1 MAPVVGSAVVQAE
14 LRGTGEWLL
23 RAKEQ
28 PSRYCNGVLKA
39 ALLSGVLSSMGVTR
53 LLGGHKGKG
62 MCGTE
67 HKWRRQVWERVVR
80 VISLGRKVLVSCWDG
95 VKVGAS

>member
-28 PSRYCNGVLKA
+28 PNRYCNGVLKA
-39 ALLSGVLSSMGVTR
+39 ALLSGVLSSVGVTR
-53 LLGGHKGKG
+53 LLGGIKGKG
-62 MCGTE
+62 CVAQSISGG
-67 HKWRRQVWERVVR
+67 VR
-80 VISLGRKVLVSCWDG
+80 FGNRWLE
-95 VKVGAS
+95 